1 MWLNDADVLRGLS
14 DVVRTTVKTAA
25 AADNDDD
32 TSQFDVT
39 ASRHPKRL
47 LLISMGQRSTTKLVL
62 LPSPKEVIYLIFPQ
76 NVLVCWSVC

>member
-14 DVVRTTVKTAA
+14 DVVGTTVKTAA

-32 TSQFDVT
+32 ASQFDVT
-39 ASRHPKRL
+39 APRHPKRL

-62 LPSPKEVIYLIFPQ
+62 LSSPRKLYILYLPKM
-76 NVLVCWSVC
+76 C